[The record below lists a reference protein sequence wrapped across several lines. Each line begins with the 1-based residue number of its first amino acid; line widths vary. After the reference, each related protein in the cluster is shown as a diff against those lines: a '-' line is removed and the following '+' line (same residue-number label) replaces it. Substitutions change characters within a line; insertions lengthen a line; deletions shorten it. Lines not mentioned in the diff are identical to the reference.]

1 MATLRPFQQ
10 FDMVPGVPARERGA
24 ALVIALV
31 MLLILTILGI
41 AAMNTSSLEEKMAG
55 NTQEQTHAFQAAE
68 SGINSAINTPGFLN
82 PVGTA
87 PTQTFSYESG
97 RSSASVQSAFTQ
109 YTPPS
114 TSKIASETYSK
125 INFQS
130 AHFGISSTG
139 TTITN
144 ARSVHQ
150 QGIEQII
157 PKNE

>member
-1 MATLRPFQQ
+1 MTALCPFQQ
-10 FDMVPGVPARERGA
+10 FHVGPGPRARERGA

-41 AAMNTSSLEEKMAG
+41 TAMNTASLEGKMAG
-55 NTQEQTHAFQAAE
+55 NTQEQNQAFQAAE

-87 PTQTFSYESG
+87 PTQTFPYVGG

>member
-1 MATLRPFQQ
+1 MNTLSPILQAHT
-10 FDMVPGVPARERGA
+10 PLHPAPSERGA

-31 MLLILTILGI
+31 MLLILTILGVT
-41 AAMNTSSLEEKMAG
+41 AMNTASLEERMAG

-68 SGINSAINTPGFLN
+68 SGVNSAINTPGFLN

-97 RSSASVQSAFTQ
+97 RSNVSVQSTFTQ

-130 AHFGISSTG
+130 AHFAISSTG
-139 TTITN
+139 ATITN
-144 ARSVHQ
+144 ARSVHR
-150 QGIEQII
+150 QGIEQIV